1 MDDEDDEFDSVDVLY
16 INFTQKFRAIRIIDN
31 ECFITNWTLKANV
44 FNMDDINN
52 SALNLSTVKIKFWF
66 ENILED
72 SLIFARTND
81 WATKAFLGEDGLPST
96 STNIVLTPE
105 DPTDDKLALILQN
118 KMNSL
123 ASDNVMFN
131 SIELES
137 DNARGLSFLYVGET
151 ETHLPSPDDW
161 VAPNALGDPW
171 WARDDA
177 STFDSTV
184 EEPKYANSL
193 DFLKEVIMTP
203 IPIPTHNSE
212 LIRPDFNLRVIKGTK
227 KDD

>member
-1 MDDEDDEFDSVDVLY
+1 MDDEDDVFDSVDVLY

-44 FNMDDINN
+44 FNMDDANN

-66 ENILED
+66 ENIVED
-72 SLIFARTND
+72 SLIFARTNE
-81 WATKAFLGEDGLPST
+81 WAAKAFLGEDGLPST
-96 STNIVLTPE
+96 STNIILTPE

-123 ASDNVMFN
+123 ASENVMFN

-151 ETHLPSPDDW
+151 ETHLPGPEDW
-161 VAPNALGDPW
+161 IEPNALIDPW

-177 STFDSTV
+177 STFDSTTD
-184 EEPKYANSL
+184 EPKYANSL